1 MRASTSRAAAAGLLS
16 FPTAGAALVSA
27 HSFPESE
34 APAAGQTLDQPPSE
48 VRIKYDAPI
57 EKLFAQLAVID
68 SNGQNLAEGA
78 PTVSD
83 DGYILA
89 VKVPRLN
96 PGNYVVKWRVVGI
109 DTHHTEGSYS
119 FSVAGGS

>member
-1 MRASTSRAAAAGLLS
+1 MRTSTLMAATPALLCFLAAGVV
-16 FPTAGAALVSA
+16 AVSA

-34 APAAGQTLDQPPSE
+34 APAAGQTLNEPPSE

-57 EKLFAQLAVID
+57 EKLFAQLAVVD
-68 SNGQNLAEGA
+68 STGQNLAQGA

-83 DGYILA
+83 DGYILT
-89 VKVPRLN
+89 VKLPRLK
-96 PGNYVVKWRVVGI
+96 PGNYLVKWRVVGL

-119 FSVAGGS
+119 FSVVGGS

>member
-1 MRASTSRAAAAGLLS
+1 MRTSTVMVATAALLC
-16 FPTAGAALVSA
+16 FLTAGVVPVWA

-34 APAAGQTLDQPPSE
+34 APAAGQTVNEPPSE

-68 SNGQNLAEGA
+68 SSGQNLAQGA

-83 DGYILA
+83 DGYSLT
-89 VKVPRLN
+89 VKLPRLK
-96 PGNYVVKWRVVGI
+96 PGNYLVKWRVVGI
-109 DTHHTEGSYS
+109 DTHHTEGSYP

>member
-1 MRASTSRAAAAGLLS
+1 MRAPTLMAATAGLLS
-16 FPTAGAALVSA
+16 FLAAGATLVSA
-27 HSFPESE
+27 HSLPESE
-34 APAAGQTLDQPPSE
+34 TPAAGQTLNEPPSE
-48 VRIKYDAPI
+48 VRIRYEAPI

-68 SNGQNLAEGA
+68 SSGQNVAEGA

-89 VKVPRLN
+89 VKVPRLK

-119 FSVAGGS
+119 FTVAGGS

>member
-1 MRASTSRAAAAGLLS
+1 MRASTLVAATAGLLICL
-16 FPTAGAALVSA
+16 TAGAMLVSA

-34 APAAGQTLDQPPSE
+34 APAAGQTLNEPPSE
-48 VRIKYDAPI
+48 VKIKYDAPI

-68 SNGQNLAEGA
+68 TSGQNLAQGA

-89 VKVPRLN
+89 VKVPRLK

-109 DTHHTEGSYS
+109 DTHHTEGSYT

>member
-1 MRASTSRAAAAGLLS
+1 MWTSTLTAA
-16 FPTAGAALVSA
+16 TAALLGFLSAGVVPVSA

-34 APAAGQTLDQPPSE
+34 APAAGQTLNEPPSE

-57 EKLFAQLAVID
+57 EKLFAQLAVVD
-68 SNGQNLAEGA
+68 STGQNLAQGA

-83 DGYILA
+83 DGYILT
-89 VKVPRLN
+89 VKLPRLK
-96 PGNYVVKWRVVGI
+96 PGSYLVKWRVVGL

-119 FSVAGGS
+119 FSVVGGS

>member
-1 MRASTSRAAAAGLLS
+1 MRASTLMAATAGLLS
-16 FPTAGAALVSA
+16 VLAASTALVSA

-34 APAAGQTLDQPPSE
+34 APAAGQTLNEPPSE

-68 SNGQNLAEGA
+68 SSGQNLALGA

-83 DGYILA
+83 DGYILV
-89 VKVPRLN
+89 VKVPRLK
-96 PGNYVVKWRVVGI
+96 PGNYLVKWRVVGI

-119 FSVAGGS
+119 FSVASGS

>member
-1 MRASTSRAAAAGLLS
+1 MKASTLKAATAGLLS
-16 FPTAGAALVSA
+16 FLAASTALVSA

-34 APAAGQTLDQPPSE
+34 APAAGQTLNEPPSE

-57 EKLFAQLAVID
+57 EKLFAQLSVLD
-68 SNGQNLAEGA
+68 SSGQNLAQGA

-89 VKVPRLN
+89 VKLPRLK
-96 PGNYVVKWRVVGI
+96 PGNYLVKWRVVGI
-109 DTHHTEGSYS
+109 DTHHTEGSFS
-119 FSVAGGS
+119 FSVVGGS

>member
-1 MRASTSRAAAAGLLS
+1 MRAPSLMAA
-16 FPTAGAALVSA
+16 TAGMLCFLTAGVVPVSA

-34 APAAGQTLDQPPSE
+34 APAAGQALNEPPSE
-48 VRIKYDAPI
+48 VRIRYDAPI

-68 SNGQNLAEGA
+68 SSGQNLAEGA

-83 DGYILA
+83 DGYILM
-89 VKVPRLN
+89 VKLPRLK
-96 PGNYVVKWRVVGI
+96 PGNYLVKWRVVGI

-119 FSVAGGS
+119 FSVVGGS

>member
-1 MRASTSRAAAAGLLS
+1 MRTSTLVAAS
-16 FPTAGAALVSA
+16 AALLCFLIAGVVPVSA

-34 APAAGQTLDQPPSE
+34 APAAGQTLNEPPSE

-68 SNGQNLAEGA
+68 SSGQDLAQGA
-78 PTVSD
+78 PAVSD
-83 DGYILA
+83 DGYILT
-89 VKVPRLN
+89 VKLPRLK

>member
-1 MRASTSRAAAAGLLS
+1 MAA
-16 FPTAGAALVSA
+16 PAALLLCLLAARVVPVSA

-34 APAAGQTLDQPPSE
+34 TPAAGQTLNEPPSE

-57 EKLFAQLAVID
+57 EKLFAQLVVID
-68 SNGQNLAEGA
+68 SSGQNLAQGA

-83 DGYILA
+83 DGYSLT
-89 VKVPRLN
+89 VKVPPLK
-96 PGNYVVKWRVVGI
+96 PGNYLVKWRVVGI

>member
-1 MRASTSRAAAAGLLS
+1 MRTSTLMAA
-16 FPTAGAALVSA
+16 PAALLCLLAVGVAPVSG

-34 APAAGQTLDQPPSE
+34 APAAGQTLNEPPSE

-68 SNGQNLAEGA
+68 SNGQDLAQGA

-83 DGYILA
+83 DGYSLT
-89 VKVPRLN
+89 VKLPRLK

>member
-1 MRASTSRAAAAGLLS
+1 MRASTLMAATAGLLLLATS
-16 FPTAGAALVSA
+16 TALVSA

-34 APAAGQTLDQPPSE
+34 APAAGQTLNEPPSE

-68 SNGQNLAEGA
+68 ASGQNLAQGA

-83 DGYILA
+83 DGYILT
-89 VKVPRLN
+89 VKVPRLK
-96 PGNYVVKWRVVGI
+96 PGDYLVKWRVVCI
-109 DTHHTEGSYS
+109 DTHHTEGSYT
-119 FSVAGGS
+119 FTVAGGS